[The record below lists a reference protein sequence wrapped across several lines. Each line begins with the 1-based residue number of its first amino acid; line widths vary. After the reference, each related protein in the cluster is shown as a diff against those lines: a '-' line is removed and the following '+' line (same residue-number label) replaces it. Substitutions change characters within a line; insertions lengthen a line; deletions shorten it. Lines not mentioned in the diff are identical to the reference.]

1 MSLGKA
7 ADITTD
13 DHKHVYSLNNQR
25 GIKGMMSVA
34 VGGGGGGTDMVGGI
48 LPKAVLVHVVGGR
61 GKGTG
66 PVDATAFGWS
76 WGGRGRE
83 RQ

>member
-1 MSLGKA
+1 MTSFTDKGIDQSGVKGHWSLGWA
-7 ADITTD
+7 C
-13 DHKHVYSLNNQR
+13 R
-25 GIKGMMSVA
+25 A
-34 VGGGGGGTDMVGGI
+34 VGGGTDMVGAI

-66 PVDATAFGWS
+66 PVDATAFGWC